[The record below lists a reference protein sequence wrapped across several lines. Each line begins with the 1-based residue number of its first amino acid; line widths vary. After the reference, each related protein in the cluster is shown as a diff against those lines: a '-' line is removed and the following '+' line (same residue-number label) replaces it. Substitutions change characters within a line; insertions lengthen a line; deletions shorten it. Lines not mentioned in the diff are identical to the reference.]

1 MHVNYLNGSARVG
14 FSITQYAQQL
24 QLLDGHSI
32 WNMNVWIHYTMN
44 TVYEYE
50 FICSMCFYVATN
62 MSNICFIAF
71 RFSFSSKVWFLWTLV
86 VRTTATPF
94 LGSSDR
100 LRGNVRAPVR
110 LCFLN
115 GGTHSRFCSFLIKW
129 NLQYS
134 RRKLLGMRNSKHTF
148 IGQSSNLLS
157 YSSKMSVI
165 NMFSVSELK

>member
-1 MHVNYLNGSARVG
+1 MGGVQHN
-14 FSITQYAQQL
+14 SICTATYSCQTVIVSGVVAQ
-24 QLLDGHSI
+24 HP
-32 WNMNVWIHYTMN
+32 
-44 TVYEYE
+44 E
-50 FICSMCFYVATN
+50 FICLMCFYVATD
-62 MSNICFIAF
+62 MSNIFFIAF
-71 RFSFSSKVWFLWTLV
+71 SFCSKVLFLWTLV

-110 LCFLN
+110 LVFLN
-115 GGTHSRFCSFLIKW
+115 EGTHSRFCSFLIKW

-148 IGQSSNLLS
+148 MGQSSNLLS

-165 NMFSVSELK
+165 NMFSNFNIFARQKIIFGVSNL